1 MTNKIILTFFISQLI
16 GCASIGPDIIQASGN
31 DYNIAIQRTTDE
43 QLLLNLVRLKYRDTP
58 LFLEVN
64 SVSSQFKLFS
74 EAAITANFKK
84 QKTPENIGLSGKL
97 NFTEQPTITYL
108 PLHGDGFIQKLLA
121 PISLETILLLANSG
135 WSVERIIRL
144 AVQNINGIPN
154 APTASGPTPKM
165 APEYIDFLSVASLF
179 RKLQNKGAFQLA
191 YEKTEKNKQATILFN
206 NKQEELVAELR
217 KKLDLDEQNNYKLS
231 LGQGISNDK
240 KRIVLSTRSLLG
252 VMYFLSHSVDVPEKD
267 KIDGKVTI
275 TRNES
280 GENYDWHDLTQGL
293 FKINSTAE
301 INKEIGI
308 GTNYRG
314 SWFYIDDSDLDSKS
328 TFSLLTQLFSLQSGN
343 AEGITPVLTLPIGN

>member
-165 APEYIDFLSVASLF
+165 APEYIDFLSVAS
-179 RKLQNKGAFQLA
+179 
-191 YEKTEKNKQATILFN
+191 
-206 NKQEELVAELR
+206 
-217 KKLDLDEQNNYKLS
+217 
-231 LGQGISNDK
+231 
-240 KRIVLSTRSLLG
+240 
-252 VMYFLSHSVDVPEKD
+252 
-267 KIDGKVTI
+267 
-275 TRNES
+275 
-280 GENYDWHDLTQGL
+280 
-293 FKINSTAE
+293 
-301 INKEIGI
+301 
-308 GTNYRG
+308 
-314 SWFYIDDSDLDSKS
+314 
-328 TFSLLTQLFSLQSGN
+328 
-343 AEGITPVLTLPIGN
+343 